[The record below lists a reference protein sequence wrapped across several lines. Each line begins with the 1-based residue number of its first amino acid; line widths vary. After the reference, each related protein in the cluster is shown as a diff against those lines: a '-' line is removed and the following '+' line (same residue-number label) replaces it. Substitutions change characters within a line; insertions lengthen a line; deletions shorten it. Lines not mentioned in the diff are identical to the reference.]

1 MILDA
6 NKLEASNFAERSYD
20 VCVAGA
26 GVAGIVLARKLAVA
40 GLKVA
45 LLEAGGTDFSEESQ
59 AFYKGDVIGHDYFDL
74 DTTRLRFL
82 GGTSNHW
89 GGWCRTLDA
98 IDFQK
103 KDYVEWSGW
112 PIERRNL
119 EPYFEEAA
127 SILDVDPVFDDI
139 RTVDTLRQVRFHFS
153 RPPTNMRDKYF
164 TELDTSERVD
174 TYLNLAL
181 TDIVLNESGNT
192 VEHFTCHR
200 GDLSNRNPVDV
211 FADWYVLTLGGLE
224 TPRLL
229 LNCDHQNPNG
239 LGNSNDLV
247 GRFFMD
253 HPTYTLGYL
262 ALRDPSDPVFERFSS
277 LKERLR
283 SLLCRTDLTTSM
295 TRYVRPNFK
304 CTTSDFWAPTPAFM
318 RERKILNC
326 GLRVNVDRDAGS
338 DPFVGALGAAF
349 EQEPNPDSR
358 VVLLD
363 DRDAYGLRRI
373 ALDWRLT
380 ALDKRTPREC
390 ALEFGKK
397 MIEFETGRLKLVDW
411 LLDEDADFPG
421 VDEDEVAGNHH
432 MGTTRMA
439 DSPDR
444 GVVDPDCLL
453 FGTTNLFLAGSNVF
467 PSGGYANPT
476 LTIVQIT
483 LRLADYITQ
492 LSRMRSVKG
501 RG

>member
-6 NKLEASNFAERSYD
+6 NKLEASYFAERSYD

-40 GLKVA
+40 GLNVA
-45 LLEAGGTDFSEESQ
+45 LLEAGGADFSEESQ
-59 AFYKGDVIGHDYFDL
+59 VFYEGDIVGHDYFDL
-74 DTTRLRFL
+74 DTARLRFL

-89 GGWCRTLDA
+89 GGWCRPLDA

-112 PIERRNL
+112 PLERRNL
-119 EPYFEEAA
+119 EPHLEEAA
-127 SILDVDPVFDDI
+127 SILDVDPVFVDV
-139 RTVDTLRQVRFHFS
+139 RTADNLKMIRFHFS
-153 RPPTNMRDKYF
+153 TPVTNMRDKYF
-164 TELDTSERVD
+164 AELDTSERID

-192 VEHFTCHR
+192 VEHFMCRR
-200 GDLSNRNPVDV
+200 GDLSNRNPVVV
-211 FADWYVLTLGGLE
+211 FADWYVLALGGLE
-224 TPRLL
+224 TARLL

-253 HPTYTLGYL
+253 HPTFTLGHL
-262 ALRDPSDPVFERFSS
+262 VLRNPHGPVFERFAS

-295 TRYVRPNFK
+295 TRYVRRSFT
-304 CTTSDFWAPTPAFM
+304 CTGSAFWAPTPAFM

-326 GLRVNVDRDAGS
+326 GLRVHVDRDAGS
-338 DPFVGALGAAF
+338 DPFDGLLRAAF

-358 VVLLD
+358 VVLVD
-363 DRDAYGLRRI
+363 DRDPYGLRRI

-390 ALEFGKK
+390 ALEFGRK
-397 MIEFETGRLKLVDW
+397 MIEFDTGRLKLVDW

-421 VDEDEVAGNHH
+421 LDEDEVAGMHH

-453 FGTTNLFLAGSNVF
+453 FGTTNLFVAGSSVF
-467 PSGGYANPT
+467 PTGGHANPT

-483 LRLADYITQ
+483 LRLADHIIGI
-492 LSRMRSVKG
+492 SPPFR
-501 RG
+501 